1 MSRKSQARRLALS
14 VAVALSAGG
23 GALFPVMPHAFAAD
37 VSGQSVTVD
46 NPADPQLTAPGIS
59 AGEINGWTD
68 AGNVTNNTLTLSG
81 VTYSFGNV
89 YGGFT
94 VGTGNAEGNKLFLKN
109 GASINVGGWAIGGR
123 TNNGGDATGN
133 EIHIDDSGTGAGLY
147 AVGGMTHG
155 QTGNAAANKAFMT
168 DGTASYLYGGFVF
181 GANSTGNATGNELT
195 LSGGMVNRDVA
206 GGVPGSQCGLTG
218 KR

>member
-37 VSGQSVTVD
+37 VSGQNVTVD

-94 VGTGNAEGNKLFLKN
+94 VGTGNA
-109 GASINVGGWAIGGR
+109 
-123 TNNGGDATGN
+123 
-133 EIHIDDSGTGAGLY
+133 
-147 AVGGMTHG
+147 
-155 QTGNAAANKAFMT
+155 AANKAFMT

-181 GANSTGNATGNELT
+181 GAN
-195 LSGGMVNRDVA
+195 
-206 GGVPGSQCGLTG
+206 
-218 KR
+218 

>member
-37 VSGQSVTVD
+37 VSGQNVTVD
-46 NPADPQLTAPGIS
+46 NPADPQLTASGIS

-147 AVGGMTHG
+147 AVGGMTNG
-155 QTGNAAANKAFMT
+155 QTGNAAANQAFMT

-195 LSGGMVNRDVA
+195 LSGGTVNRDVA
-206 GGVPGSQCGLTG
+206 GGVIQGPSATS
-218 KR
+218 